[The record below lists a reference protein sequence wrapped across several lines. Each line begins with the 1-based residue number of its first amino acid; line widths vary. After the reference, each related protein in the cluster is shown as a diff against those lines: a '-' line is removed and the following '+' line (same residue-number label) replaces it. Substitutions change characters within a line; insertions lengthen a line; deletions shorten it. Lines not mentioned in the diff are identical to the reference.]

1 MPSSQSLQPLS
12 KVSGFKTANSLETE
26 SKKSAITN
34 VVLVAPTNAK
44 RVKMELQSLGWLD
57 KRFRMIKLSP
67 NNIAL
72 PIKQD
77 AWQSLKA
84 ADLQTAETTSPQ
96 EKTWHSLILNQEE
109 KHEDMPFSTS
119 QFAAKGKR

>member
-1 MPSSQSLQPLS
+1 MPSSQFLQPLS
-12 KVSGFKTANSLETE
+12 KVSGSKIANSLESK

-84 ADLQTAETTSPQ
+84 VDLQKGTTPPQ
-96 EKTWHSLILNQEE
+96 EKTWLSLILNQEE